1 MQLILGFVVGLTLG
15 FVAIITFSVIVATYK
30 YRLYKA
36 YVNLYQITDPLEK
49 TEIFYKYGFSNH
61 CDCKPTLKDYFDAGL
76 ERNRIIL
83 LHWLRLIPVHGKK
96 MGPIKTKTIHEKKA
110 SFNDTFKSI
119 HNRNKKQKDIR
130 EPFTNA

>member
-1 MQLILGFVVGLTLG
+1 MQLILGYCVGLILG
-15 FVAIITFSVIVATYK
+15 CVVIATFSVAIAAYK

-36 YVNLYQITDPLEK
+36 YINLYQITDHLEK
-49 TEIFYKYGFSNH
+49 MEVFYKYGFSID
-61 CDCKPTLKDYFDAGL
+61 CDCKPTLMDYFDAGL

-96 MGPIKTKTIHEKKA
+96 LGPIKTRTIHEKKA

-119 HNRNKKQKDIR
+119 HNRNKKHKDIR